1 MCWWVGSVA
10 WKNRS
15 ICWNMNTFEN
25 KWSIWRNGGLCLS
38 YEGTWRPQQEIH
50 PLFFWGIYSENRDF
64 FFHHFWFGLC
74 HVSEMS
80 AKNVSCKH
88 RCSPDLS
95 IHVTSCYAFGQ
106 IFNTYY
112 CIHLTF
118 FSNKMYCQV
127 VIVKWTLHL
136 THSFLLCSLIPEVT
150 CLHRTF
156 LRAKLDIPEYVP
168 KSFPEL
174 QLTWMQ

>member
-1 MCWWVGSVA
+1 MLLENVFCSSSVKVMSWWVGSVA

-15 ICWNMNTFEN
+15 ICWNMNTWKQMEHME
-25 KWSIWRNGGLCLS
+25 KWWSLS
-38 YEGTWRPQQEIH
+38 YESTWRPQQEIH

-80 AKNVSCKH
+80 AKNVSCKQ

-95 IHVTSCYAFGQ
+95 VHVTSCYAFGQ

-127 VIVKWTLHL
+127 VIAKWTLHL
-136 THSFLLCSLIPEVT
+136 TAN
-150 CLHRTF
+150 TF
-156 LRAKLDIPEYVP
+156 L
-168 KSFPEL
+168 F
-174 QLTWMQ
+174 TM